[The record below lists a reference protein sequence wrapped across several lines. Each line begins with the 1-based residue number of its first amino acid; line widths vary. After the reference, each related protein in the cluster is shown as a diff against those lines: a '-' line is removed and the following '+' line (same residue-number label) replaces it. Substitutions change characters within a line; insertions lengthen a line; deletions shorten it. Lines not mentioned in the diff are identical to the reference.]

1 METRRSGVVVEF
13 SDLCFHL
20 YVSSDLGNLD
30 QDEVLEYLFE
40 RTEQQENM
48 QLERLA
54 KVFSAFKQVALESGQ
69 TIIHANEKNI
79 NLSLIS
85 HFAVGRN
92 SILSSDQRT

>member
-1 METRRSGVVVEF
+1 MEF

-40 RTEQQENM
+40 RTQQQENL

-54 KVFSAFKQVALESGQ
+54 KVFSAFKHVALNSGTTHILL
-69 TIIHANEKNI
+69 TIGVSPVLVASGYCSGWFNMNYSG
-79 NLSLIS
+79 N
-85 HFAVGRN
+85 
-92 SILSSDQRT
+92 T